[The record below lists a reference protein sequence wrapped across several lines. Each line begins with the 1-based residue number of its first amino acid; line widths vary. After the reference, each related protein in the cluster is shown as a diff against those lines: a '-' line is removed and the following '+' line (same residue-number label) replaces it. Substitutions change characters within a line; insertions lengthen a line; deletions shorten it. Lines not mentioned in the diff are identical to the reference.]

1 MAAACSLSNMPW
13 LFASAAKGSG
23 ALKARA
29 GFYQPGR
36 PVTEHAALCFASA
49 CVKMS
54 TSTWG
59 EQGSSM
65 QCIQKS
71 AGNECYIHVKCRLDN
86 DLTNKALEAQR
97 KKFKMALTTAF
108 AGIPEG
114 RRMARASDILGRTT
128 ARSPPGQLVKRW
140 VRRRCGGGMPGHSGR
155 EQWRALLAE
164 LQWRKMN
171 AHKTLDWGRTYFA
184 PFAAFADAYKPLQS
198 ADPFEFFEKELG
210 SDCDELLKLKAAVQA
225 KKEAQAA
232 AAGAGAPQKAPL
244 LEEEVRAK
252 GVACRRALAWLETCS
267 ARVLE
272 GQQWLADAQAAEGEA
287 AASAHAAQQDWEAAC
302 AKQVKASAPPSA
314 APPSSSAIN
323 LSTLVDEGSLQIV
336 DGPLFD
342 LSGLEL
348 DEQARVGWERIKQ
361 ELADSVQTKVQEVL
375 GPSAQRILELREEAR
390 KLRAREE
397 AKRRRVGGSDRD
409 SYSTVGGE
417 QFADCGS
424 RLGGACTAVKTFIA
438 FCVARSYAI
447 PECEDFG
454 HSYFFARIGSSLA
467 DGCAWRAGV
476 GGVAAGAAAP
486 PVRFPPIEAAR
497 ASSPPAGDDRLGR
510 YLLELWGKCRQSEDA
525 TVCRAELE
533 RTLVEVVGLQG
544 QARVMAQLCPGSA
557 GQSEPPGSLDFLSY
571 WQGMDRFFATMQQR
585 WPDEG
590 DHSVSADTVRGLKR
604 FRDGLLDHWRGQGAT
619 GLGGSIAPAQLL
631 AMLGAI
637 QAGARDQ
644 QYWRVNMAAIADL
657 EGDARGVQPCD
668 LADAIHCWLGEIVE
682 GASCGQE
689 STAVLRSTP
698 RRRRRPRR
706 WRRRWRRP
714 RQRRRR
720 AAPTRG
726 ASAPR
731 RTAPRGWRRRIGLQ
745 RAYEVIES
753 LRDLTD
759 TRNSRAHRA
768 LEELARLQGSLGR
781 QLHAQDL
788 RPRSAG
794 SGRAARPCGG
804 SGRTSRPSCCG
815 RWRSR
820 RGTATRPRRRTR
832 RGAAPAC
839 WRARAR
845 GAAGAPRGE
854 LPGGAAAAGPGGRVG
869 AAARGRQA
877 ARVGVGPPVRAARAG
892 EPRGPTATGSGCR
905 RSSRGRGRSLPAR
918 RRWCASSAGSP
929 RGSGRPSRRPCER
942 RAAPAHTRPRRAS
955 PPRASVRCWRPP
967 PP

>member
-689 STAVLRSTP
+689 HGRAPLDAPTPSAATPLATPLATPAPASEAGSSHP
-698 RRRRRPRR
+698 RRFSASSD
-706 WRRRWRRP
+706 
-714 RQRRRR
+714 R
-720 AAPTRG
+720 AEGMAPKE
-726 ASAPR
+726 
-731 RTAPRGWRRRIGLQ
+731 LQ

-781 QLHAQDL
+781 QLHAQEAEIGRLRESGEALRRKRQDL
-788 RPRSAG
+788 EA
-794 SGRAARPCGG
+794 
-804 SGRTSRPSCCG
+804 
-815 RWRSR
+815 
-820 RGTATRPRRRTR
+820 
-832 RGAAPAC
+832 
-839 WRARAR
+839 
-845 GAAGAPRGE
+845 E
-854 LPGGAAAAGPGGRVG
+854 LLRQVEVAEGHSDAAAEADAQR
-869 AAARGRQA
+869 
-877 ARVGVGPPVRAARAG
+877 
-892 EPRGPTATGSGCR
+892 
-905 RSSRGRGRSLPAR
+905 
-918 RRWCASSAGSP
+918 
-929 RGSGRPSRRPCER
+929 
-942 RAAPAHTRPRRAS
+942 RRAS
-955 PPRASVRCWRPP
+955 VLERELAGLREHHAESCQEVQRLRAQVAESERQHADVRRRESVWGRRYEQLEQETERTDGHRQWMQAELSRQGAQLASAEEMVRQLRGESARLRASFPEAAVRATRSASAYAAEEGESAACLRALLEAATAA
-967 PP
+967 